1 MEHRIAQTLS
11 KEAIMAENGA
21 SGKARIGTF
30 VGMALICAAALAGYY
45 VWTGRIA
52 GGKPLCE
59 VCNRVIHPE
68 TSFRITQADGA
79 IKIACCPRCGLT
91 AVIKNG
97 GKVLDAVDF
106 SSRKRIGAA
115 EAIYLEG
122 SDIMEC
128 CSTMGFRSGEGSYQE
143 IDYDRCMP
151 SLIAFAR
158 REDAEAVRQK
168 HGGNIL
174 SFEEARQSVDRQ
186 LKGQ

>member
-1 MEHRIAQTLS
+1 
-11 KEAIMAENGA
+11 MAE
-21 SGKARIGTF
+21 SGTWGRARIGTF
-30 VGMALICAAALAGYY
+30 VGLAVICAAALAGYY

-59 VCNRVIHPE
+59 VCKRIIHPE
-68 TSFRITQADGA
+68 TSFRIVQADGA
-79 IKIACCPRCGLT
+79 IKTACCPRCGLT

-97 GKVLDAVDF
+97 GRVLDAVDF
-106 SSRKRIGAA
+106 SSKKRIGAA
-115 EAIYLEG
+115 DAIYLEG

-128 CSTMGFRSGEGSYQE
+128 CSTTGFRSNEGSYQE

-168 HGGNIL
+168 HGGTIL
-174 SFEEARQSVDRQ
+174 RFGEAQQSVERQ